1 MREKFSS
8 FIMSYNGEDLE
19 GGVKVKD
26 LDEFKRQN
34 KFDTV
39 LGIME
44 FQGARF
50 GLPEYAHSEPKL
62 ITPTNG
68 LGFMFSR
75 IDDMFSDI
83 ARKLAASPIF
93 EEVDDAR
100 YIKTIER

>member
-1 MREKFSS
+1 MTR
-8 FIMSYNGEDLE
+8 FIDGSELSTVRDKINAT
-19 GGVKVKD
+19 
-26 LDEFKRQN
+26 
-34 KFDTV
+34 DTV
-39 LGIME
+39 NL
-44 FQGARF
+44 
-50 GLPEYAHSEPKL
+50 
-62 ITPTNG
+62 